1 MHTYN
6 PHEGEPRDYNNP
18 QILHHKFQHELLL
31 QAKFEFIHKQ
41 VLLEFNITAENK
53 QKF

>member
-18 QILHHKFQHELLL
+18 ELSHHRVQHELLL
-31 QAKFEFIHKQ
+31 QTKFEFIHKQ
-41 VLLEFNITAENK
+41 ELSEFNNVAEK
-53 QKF
+53 